1 MLPIHHARRPRPR
14 WLLCLLLAAVAA
26 ALAGP
31 PAAAAT
37 DVGGD
42 ILVDTTWDAAGSPY
56 VVVAPVF
63 VLGGATLTVL
73 PGTEVR
79 LKAGMYIIVDHST
92 LVANGTADSM
102 IVFTR
107 NEVNQVRWG
116 AVAGYFATMTFHHCI
131 VEWGKDVTYAG
142 IYDEGLI
149 SNAGAGSS
157 TVVEDCILRN
167 GGRDGIEIE
176 GGSITFR
183 RNLVENVTR
192 QGYNSFEHAQ
202 TICEDNRV
210 EHCGNDGYD
219 ITNVDQN
226 ELVFRNNVAIDS
238 YGSGADGLDID
249 HWGYGSVSGFE
260 AYDIQDKGVTVS
272 TNSLSVVV
280 ENSIVVN
287 CGKGYSVVDNGN
299 LSVFNS
305 VAYGCGAAFAA
316 YQQDPPYNGGD
327 IVVVN
332 SIAWN
337 SGIAVLVDT
346 ASTATIV
353 YSILDTPEPYPG
365 VGNLNSNP
373 RFYDAA
379 GRDFRLLAN
388 SPAIDA
394 GYSGGTPEFDIRGHP
409 RVDVP
414 WVPDTGGG
422 FITYFDIGAFEF
434 DPETTGADGSPR
446 VAGAPRFGLRAFP
459 SPGTGRAG
467 IAFELPGRRDVEVGV
482 YDAVGRLVERV
493 YHGPL
498 EAGRHELGWGGAGG
512 AGASGLYFI
521 RLRAGDDVAVEKL
534 VRVR

>member
-1 MLPIHHARRPRPR
+1 MLPSDPARRPAP
-14 WLLCLLLAAVAA
+14 LPSLCLLLTAVAA

-31 PAAAAT
+31 PDAAAT

-42 ILVDTTWDAAGSPY
+42 ILTDTTWDATGSPF
-56 VVVAPVF
+56 VVVADVF
-63 VLGGATLTVL
+63 VKDGATLTVR

-79 LKAGMYIIVDHST
+79 LKAGLSIVVDNST

-107 NEVNQVRWG
+107 NQVGQVWWG
-116 AVAGYFATMTFHHCI
+116 SLAGYFSNLTFRHCI
-131 VEWGKDVTYAG
+131 VEWGKQRTYVVEH
-142 IYDEGLI
+142 EGLI
-149 SNAGAGSS
+149 SNAEGS

-167 GGRDGIEIE
+167 GGRDAIEIQ
-176 GGSITFR
+176 GGSIVFR
-183 RNLVENVTR
+183 RNLVQAMAR
-192 QGYNSFEHAQ
+192 QGYNSWEHAQ

-210 EHCGNDGYD
+210 ENTEDAYD

-226 ELVFRNNVAIDS
+226 ELVFRNNIAIDS
-238 YGSGADGLDID
+238 RDDGLDID
-249 HWGYGSVSGFE
+249 HWGYGTASNFE
-260 AYDIQDKGVTVS
+260 AYGVADKGVSVS
-272 TNSLSVVV
+272 LNSVSVVV
-280 ENSIVVN
+280 ENSIVVG
-287 CGKGYSVVDNGN
+287 CTQGYVATNNGN

-305 VAYGCGAAFAA
+305 VAYDCYRGFSA
-316 YQQDPPYNGGD
+316 YQQNPPYAGGD

-332 SIAWN
+332 SITWN
-337 SGIAVLVDT
+337 TVVPVFTDT

-373 RFYDAA
+373 RFQDAT
-379 GRDFRLLAN
+379 GRDFRLFDN
-388 SPAIDA
+388 SPAIDS

-414 WVPDTGGG
+414 WIPDTGGG

-434 DPETTGADGSPR
+434 DPATVSAGGSPG
-446 VAGAPRFGLRAFP
+446 APAPRFGLRAFP
-459 SPGTGRAG
+459 SPAVGRAD
-467 IAFELPGRRDVEVGV
+467 IAFELPGRREVEVSV
-482 YDAVGRLVERV
+482 YDAAGRLVERLFR
-493 YHGPL
+493 GPL
-498 EAGRHELGWGGAGG
+498 DAGRHDLGWGGASGE
-512 AGASGLYFI
+512 GASGLYFI